1 LFTAVLVVV
10 IALMAAAVAGKL
22 ARLDGASY
30 PAAMTRAATT
40 FAAVLTLAAAITGAL
55 ASYLT

>member
-1 LFTAVLVVV
+1 MFTAAPVVV

-30 PAAMTRAATT
+30 PAAMIWAATT
-40 FAAVLTLAAAITGAL
+40 FAAATGAL